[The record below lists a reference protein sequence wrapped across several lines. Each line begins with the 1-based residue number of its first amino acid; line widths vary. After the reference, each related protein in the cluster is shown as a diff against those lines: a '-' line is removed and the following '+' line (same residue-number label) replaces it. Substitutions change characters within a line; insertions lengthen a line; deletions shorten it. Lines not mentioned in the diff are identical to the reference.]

1 MLVTNK
7 TKLRLDISTN
17 GSLANDSSYIP
28 QPERITNISLKKHQ
42 LQTIHGMSMLE
53 NNQIK
58 ISSDDILVTEI
69 GILSNKVGSGKSLC
83 VLGLIATKPRLDIQS
98 FVSYHFNDSAFI
110 MNQREYMCI
119 RLGNLIVVPNHLVSM
134 WEDYLEKYTS
144 FKYIVI
150 KKQMFPLDWKEVEAF
165 DVVVCTA
172 LYYNMLVRS
181 CPWTWSR
188 VIFDESDSINI
199 PACAKPNTRFV
210 WFVSSSLNNL
220 LFCNG
225 HFWKCDEHSKL
236 TRVVTRGITQSGY
249 IKSTF
254 KRLEST
260 TADRILPSIVVK
272 MNNSYIDDHLRLPP
286 VHQHVVKCQD
296 PICLTVLNH
305 AVSEHMTMLLN
316 ADDTFG
322 VLDYLGC
329 PVDTK
334 DNIISY
340 ICKTFHIQVKNLEMK
355 ISYLQN
361 IESVDT
367 DNVSEKIEK
376 TRAKIAELNLKLSKI
391 HEKIDDLIKY
401 NAIDAEQM
409 TDHCPICME
418 STDLCMFTCCLNV
431 FCKACV
437 NKMNDNHIRVCP
449 LCRGEWEYNQMI
461 FQTWSPN
468 TATDNLNK
476 YEETLK
482 LIKEKLTVSKNQVL
496 VFMWNENTL
505 NKLKHILQSHHI
517 PFRTIAGNTHTI
529 RRIVQWFDEGK
540 IRVLLVNATVHGCG
554 LNLVRATDII
564 LFQKMHVELQNQLMG
579 RAYRIGRTNELNVYR
594 MMHSNEIV

>member
-7 TKLRLDISTN
+7 TQLRLDISTN
-17 GSLANDSSYIP
+17 GSLSNDAAYIL

-53 NNQIK
+53 NNEIK
-58 ISSDDILVTEI
+58 ISSDDMLVTEI

-83 VLGLIATKPRLDIQS
+83 VLGLIATKPRLAIQS
-98 FVSYHFNDSAFI
+98 FVSYHFNDSAFV
-110 MNQREYMCI
+110 MNQREHMRI

-134 WEDYLEKYTS
+134 WDDYLGKYTC
-144 FKYIVI
+144 FKYSVI
-150 KKQMFPLDWKEVEAF
+150 RKQMFPLDWSDVETF
-165 DVVVCTA
+165 DVVLCAA
-172 LYYNMLVRS
+172 LHFNILIRS

-199 PACAKPNTRFV
+199 PACAKPSARFV

-272 MNNSYIDDHLRLPP
+272 MKNSYIDDHLRLPP
-286 VHQHVVKCQD
+286 VHQHVVKCRD

-316 ADDTFG
+316 ADDTLG

-355 ISYLQN
+355 IGYLQN

-367 DNVSEKIEK
+367 DNVSVKIEK
-376 TRAKIAELNLKLSKI
+376 THAKIAELNLKLSKI
-391 HEKIDDLIKY
+391 HEKIDDLIRCD
-401 NAIDAEQM
+401 AIDAHQM

-431 FCKACV
+431 FCKGCV
-437 NKMNDNHIRVCP
+437 DKMNRNNVRVCP
-449 LCRGEWEYNQMI
+449 LCRGEFEYNQLVL
-461 FQTWSPN
+461 QTPSNPTINN
-468 TATDNLNK
+468 TNK

-482 LIKEKLTVSKNQVL
+482 LIKEKLTVQTNQVL

-505 NKLKHILQSHHI
+505 NKLKHVLQSHHI

-540 IRVLLVNATVHGCG
+540 IRVLLVNATIHGCG

-594 MMHSNEIV
+594 MIHSNEI

>member
-1 MLVTNK
+1 
-7 TKLRLDISTN
+7 
-17 GSLANDSSYIP
+17 
-28 QPERITNISLKKHQ
+28 
-42 LQTIHGMSMLE
+42 MLE
-53 NNQIK
+53 NNQIM
-58 ISSDDILVTEI
+58 ISSDDVLVTEI

-83 VLGLIATKPRLDIQS
+83 VLGLLATKPRLDIQS

-134 WEDYLEKYTS
+134 WEDYLEKYTR
-144 FKYIVI
+144 FKYCVI
-150 KKQMFPLDWKEVEAF
+150 KKQMFPLDWKEMERF
-165 DVVVCTA
+165 DVVLCAA
-172 LYYNMLVRS
+172 LHYNILIRS
-181 CPWTWSR
+181 SPWTWSR

-236 TRVVTRGITQSGY
+236 TRVITRGITQSGY

-272 MNNSYIDDHLRLPP
+272 MNNSYIDAHLKLPP
-286 VHQHVVKCQD
+286 VHQHVIRCQD

-316 ADDTFG
+316 ADDTLG

-340 ICKTFHIQVKNLEMK
+340 ICKTFNIQVKNLEMK

-367 DNVSEKIEK
+367 NNVESARSKIIKTQEKISG
-376 TRAKIAELNLKLSKI
+376 LNKKLSKI
-391 HEKIDDLIKY
+391 HDKIDTLIKY
-401 NAIDAEQM
+401 NAIDSNQM

-418 STDLCMFTCCLNV
+418 SIDLCMFTCCLNV
-431 FCKACV
+431 FCKACI
-437 NKMNDNHIRVCP
+437 NKMNNNNVRVCP

-461 FQTWSPN
+461 LQTPTNPN
-468 TATDNLNK
+468 INNNLNK
-476 YEETLK
+476 YDETLK
-482 LIKEKLTVSKNQVL
+482 LIKEKLIVPTNQVL

-505 NKLKHILQSHHI
+505 NKLKHTLQSHHI
-517 PFRTIAGNTHTI
+517 PFRTIAGKTQTI

-540 IRVLLVNATVHGCG
+540 IRILLVNATVHGCG
-554 LNLVRATDII
+554 LNLVRATDIVF
-564 LFQKMHVELQNQLMG
+564 FQKMHIELQNQLMG

-594 MMHSNEIV
+594 MMHSNEN